1 MVLISEED
9 KVMSIKSALPAI
21 HSEAGLSRYLLEIH
35 RFPLLNASEEAT
47 YARRLRDSEDREAAY
62 HLVTSHLRLA
72 AKIALKYRRYGLPIA
87 DLISE
92 ANVGLMLAVKRFDP
106 EKGFRLATYAG
117 WWIKAS
123 VQEFVLRSWSLVK
136 LGTTAAQKKLFFNLR
151 KLKRKLGAADEGD
164 LSSDQLSKIS
174 EHLQVREVDVLE
186 MNGRMRGD
194 MTLNVQLGDD
204 EGEQWQDRLAD
215 PTPDPESLILEG
227 IDRERQKSALWG
239 ALRALSPRERTIIE
253 ARYLAEEQ
261 RTLTDLAASF
271 GISHERIRQIE
282 QRALK
287 RIKAMMCDCL
297 PELRIAASA

>member
-1 MVLISEED
+1 
-9 KVMSIKSALPAI
+9 MSITSALPAI
-21 HSEAGLSRYLLEIH
+21 YSETGLSRYLQEI
-35 RFPLLNASEEAT
+35 RTFPLLDASEEAM
-47 YARRLRDSEDREAAY
+47 YARRFRDSEDREAAY
-62 HLVTSHLRLA
+62 RLVTSHLRLA

-151 KLKRKLGAADEGD
+151 KLKRRLGAPEDGG
-164 LSSDQLSKIS
+164 LSPEQVKHISD
-174 EHLQVREVDVLE
+174 HLHVKQSDVVE
-186 MNGRMRGD
+186 MNGRIRGD
-194 MTLNVQLGDD
+194 MTLNMQLSEE

-215 PTPDPESLILEG
+215 SAPDPETLLVEAG
-227 IDRERQKSALWG
+227 DRESQKAALSEALSAL
-239 ALRALSPRERTIIE
+239 APRERTIVE
-253 ARYLAEEQ
+253 ARYMAEEQ
-261 RTLTDLAASF
+261 RTLDDLALTF
-271 GISHERIRQIE
+271 GISRERIRQIE

-287 RIKAMMCDCL
+287 RIKAMMCARL
-297 PELRIAASA
+297 PDLETASATPH